1 MMIDAHDEAK
11 TEAYRRVGALT
22 GPGRPRQWS
31 EETKRRGTLAKDTV
45 SSLVWGRICLARS

>member
-1 MMIDAHDEAK
+1 MMIDANDEAK

-31 EETKRRGTLAKDTV
+31 EETKRCGTLAKDTV